1 MVVTVWAPINRLSAI
16 AAALLVLAGTAGVAP
31 ALAVE
36 PPVVPPGPAPS
47 GPVAPPDPTEQKTVC
62 AVAGSRPQTDYA
74 VAPIAQAMLHYRE
87 AWSFSRGAGQ
97 KVAVIDTGVNP
108 HPRLPGLQ
116 PGGDYVSGTDGL
128 SDCDAHGTLVAGI
141 IAAAPSAG
149 DAFAG
154 VAPEATILAIR
165 QNSLSFA
172 VKGGRQSYDPNAV
185 SPGTGSAG
193 YGNTRTLALAITRA
207 VDLGATVI
215 NLSVLA
221 CAPAGI
227 GIDDAELGRA
237 LRYAFDRNVV
247 VVAAAGNVDKQGPC
261 GAQNMMSD
269 PNLPI
274 DTAWRT
280 VQTVASPAWFD
291 DYVLTV
297 GSLSP
302 YGEPSDFSL
311 NGPWVDVAAPGEQV
325 VSLDPNGPGLING
338 VLGQNGLAPINGTSY
353 AAPYVAGVAAL
364 VRSKFPELT
373 AAQVM
378 ERIKRTARTP
388 GAGPNIASGYG
399 VVDPVAALTAELPA
413 EAPVDARGTP
423 IAGPPAP
430 EPDADRARNIA
441 FIAAAA
447 CVAIMVFAWALSV
460 AHKRSRRRAGGSETS

>member
-1 MVVTVWAPINRLSAI
+1 MTVWRRLDRVLAI
-16 AAALLVLAGTAGVAP
+16 AVVSLIIAGTAGAGT
-31 ALAVE
+31 AFAVE
-36 PPVVPPGPAPS
+36 PPVVPPGPAPA

-62 AVAGSRPQTDYA
+62 AVTGSRPQTDYRL
-74 VAPIAQAMLHYRE
+74 APIAQAMLHYRD
-87 AWSFSRGAGQ
+87 AWAYSRGAGQ

-108 HPRLPGLQ
+108 HPRLPALQ
-116 PGGDYVSGTDGL
+116 PGGDYVSGTDGM

-141 IAAAPSAG
+141 IAAAPREG

-154 VAPEATILAIR
+154 VAPEAAILAIR

-185 SPGTGSAG
+185 SPGTGTAG
-193 YGNTRTLALAITRA
+193 YGNTHTLALAVTRA

-227 GIDDAELGRA
+227 GIDDADLGRA
-237 LRYAFDRNVV
+237 VRYAFDRNVV

-261 GAQNMMSD
+261 GAQNTMAD

-274 DTAWRT
+274 DTAWPNVR
-280 VQTVASPAWFD
+280 TVASPAWFD

-338 VLGQNGLAPINGTSY
+338 IAGQNGLAPINGTSY

-364 VRSKFPELT
+364 VRARFPELT

-378 ERIKRTARTP
+378 ERIERTARTP
-388 GAGPNIASGYG
+388 GAGPNIATGYG
-399 VVDPVAALTAELPA
+399 VVDPVAALTADLVTDDA
-413 EAPVDARGTP
+413 DDARGTP

-430 EPDADRARNIA
+430 GPDANRARNIA
-441 FIAAAA
+441 FIAAGG
-447 CVAIMVFAWALSV
+447 CVAAMVFAWALSV
-460 AHKRSRRRAGGSETS
+460 AYRRRNAERPENL